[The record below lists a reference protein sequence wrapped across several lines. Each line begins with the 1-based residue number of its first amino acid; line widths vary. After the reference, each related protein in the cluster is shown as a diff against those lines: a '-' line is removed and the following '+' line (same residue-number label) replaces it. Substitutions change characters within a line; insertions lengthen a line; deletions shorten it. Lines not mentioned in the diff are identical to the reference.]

1 VRKNKNKVETKK
13 CIRSTA
19 VDPTFPLSKNGR
31 ENLVDSERGRTK
43 WQLKREREASDVAG
57 VSGAKVSTGG
67 DRGMRRV
74 TPPSLCALSRGRWKA
89 P

>member
-1 VRKNKNKVETKK
+1 
-13 CIRSTA
+13 
-19 VDPTFPLSKNGR
+19 
-31 ENLVDSERGRTK
+31 
-43 WQLKREREASDVAG
+43 LKREREASDVAG
-57 VSGAKVSTGG
+57 VSGVKVSTTG